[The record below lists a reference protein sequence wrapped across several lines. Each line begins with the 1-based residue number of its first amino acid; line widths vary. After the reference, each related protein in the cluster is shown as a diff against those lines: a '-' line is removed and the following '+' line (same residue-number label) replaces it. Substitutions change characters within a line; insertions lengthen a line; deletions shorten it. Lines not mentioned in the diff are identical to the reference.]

1 MLDDAITIPAAI
13 VVSAML
19 MCVALIIFL
28 RPVFKRYALARPNAR
43 SSHTVPTRQG
53 GGIAVVAATIVVS
66 IGILYTASDEAG
78 TIPLAI
84 VFSAVVLI
92 AFVGI
97 VADIHPNYVVPRF
110 LLQAVAVA
118 AVIFSLPDELR
129 VAPSLPWWVER
140 ALLVFG
146 GLWFVNLVNFMDG
159 LDWMTVAEV
168 VPVSAA
174 VAAIGLQ
181 DMLPPWAIVV
191 SFALCGAMIGFAFFN
206 RPVARL
212 FLGDVGSLPIGLM
225 LGWLLVLVA
234 GNGAPVAAILLP
246 LYYLADATITLLRR
260 IVNGEKIWQAHRSHF
275 YQRATDHGLTV
286 IAIVRRVFVVNLLL
300 AALALATVLRPSREL
315 DIGAL
320 IAGAV
325 LVAWLLLSFV
335 RGRRAGSLAT
345 VTPPRRAAGCADRSG
360 GRRRVRRCGSSAF
373 RGSRRRSSSRAFAAC
388 NIRPASRGYSRTRP

>member
-66 IGILYTASDEAG
+66 IGILHTASDEAG

-92 AFVGI
+92 AFVGT

-140 ALLVFG
+140 ALLVFV

-260 IVNGEKIWQAHRSHF
+260 IFNGEKIWQAHRSHF

-335 RGRRAGSLAT
+335 RGRR
-345 VTPPRRAAGCADRSG
+345 P
-360 GRRRVRRCGSSAF
+360 
-373 RGSRRRSSSRAFAAC
+373 
-388 NIRPASRGYSRTRP
+388 

>member
-19 MCVALIIFL
+19 MCIALIIFL

-43 SSHTVPTRQG
+43 SSHTIATRQG

-66 IGILYTASDEAG
+66 VGILYTASDEAG

-84 VFSAVVLI
+84 VLSAIVLI
-92 AFVGI
+92 AIVGT
-97 VADIHPNYVVPRF
+97 VADIYPDYVVPRS
-110 LLQAVAVA
+110 LLQAIAVA
-118 AVIFSLPDELR
+118 AVIFSLPDGLR
-129 VAPSLPWWVER
+129 VAPLLPWWVER

-191 SFALCGAMIGFAFFN
+191 SLALCGAMIGFAFFN

-260 IVNGEKIWQAHRSHF
+260 VLNGEKVWQAHRSHF

-286 IAIVRRVFVVNLLL
+286 IQIVRRVFVVNLLL
-300 AALALATVLRPSREL
+300 AALALATVLRPSREF

-320 IAGAV
+320 TAGAV

-335 RGRRAGSLAT
+335 R
-345 VTPPRRAAGCADRSG
+345 
-360 GRRRVRRCGSSAF
+360 
-373 RGSRRRSSSRAFAAC
+373 SRR
-388 NIRPASRGYSRTRP
+388 P

>member
-19 MCVALIIFL
+19 MCIALIIFL

-43 SSHTVPTRQG
+43 SSHTIPTRQG
-53 GGIAVVAATIVVS
+53 GGIAVVAATIVVTV
-66 IGILYTASDEAG
+66 GILYTASDEAG

-84 VFSAVVLI
+84 VFSAIVLI
-92 AFVGI
+92 AIVGT
-97 VADIHPNYVVPRF
+97 VADIYPDYVVPRS
-110 LLQAVAVA
+110 LLQAIAVA
-118 AVIFSLPDELR
+118 AVIFSLPDGLR
-129 VAPSLPWWVER
+129 VAPLLPWWVER

-191 SFALCGAMIGFAFFN
+191 SLALCGAMIGFAFFN

-260 IVNGEKIWQAHRSHF
+260 VLNGEKVWQAHRSHF

-286 IAIVRRVFVVNLLL
+286 IQIVRRVFVVNLLL
-300 AALALATVLRPSREL
+300 AALALATVLRPSREF

-335 RGRRAGSLAT
+335 R
-345 VTPPRRAAGCADRSG
+345 
-360 GRRRVRRCGSSAF
+360 
-373 RGSRRRSSSRAFAAC
+373 SRR
-388 NIRPASRGYSRTRP
+388 P

>member
-1 MLDDAITIPAAI
+1 MLDDATTIAAAI

-28 RPVFKRYALARPNAR
+28 RPLFKRYALARPNAR

-53 GGIAVVAATIVVS
+53 GGIAVLGATITVS
-66 IGILYTASDEAG
+66 VGILYSASGQAG

-84 VFSAVVLI
+84 LFSATVLI
-92 AFVGI
+92 AIVGV
-97 VADIHPNYVVPRF
+97 VADIHPDYVAPRF

-118 AVIFSLPDELR
+118 AVIFSLPHDLR
-129 VAPSLPWWVER
+129 VAPMLPWWIER

-174 VAAIGLQ
+174 IAAIGLQ

-191 SFALCGAMIGFAFFN
+191 SLALCGATIGFAFFN

-212 FLGDVGSLPIGLM
+212 FLGDVGSLPIGL
-225 LGWLLVLVA
+225 LLVWLLVLVA

-260 IVNGEKIWQAHRSHF
+260 GVRGEKVWQAHRSHF
-275 YQRATDHGLTV
+275 YQRATDRGLTV
-286 IAIVRRVFVVNLLL
+286 IQIVRRVFIVNLLL
-300 AALALATVLRPSREL
+300 AALALATVLQPSREL

-320 IAGAV
+320 FAGAI

-335 RGRRAGSLAT
+335 RGRRS
-345 VTPPRRAAGCADRSG
+345 
-360 GRRRVRRCGSSAF
+360 
-373 RGSRRRSSSRAFAAC
+373 
-388 NIRPASRGYSRTRP
+388 

>member
-66 IGILYTASDEAG
+66 IGILHTASDEAG

-92 AFVGI
+92 AFVGT

-110 LLQAVAVA
+110 LLQAIAVA

-140 ALLVFG
+140 ALLVFV

-260 IVNGEKIWQAHRSHF
+260 IFNGEKIWQAHRSHF

-335 RGRRAGSLAT
+335 RGRR
-345 VTPPRRAAGCADRSG
+345 P
-360 GRRRVRRCGSSAF
+360 
-373 RGSRRRSSSRAFAAC
+373 
-388 NIRPASRGYSRTRP
+388 